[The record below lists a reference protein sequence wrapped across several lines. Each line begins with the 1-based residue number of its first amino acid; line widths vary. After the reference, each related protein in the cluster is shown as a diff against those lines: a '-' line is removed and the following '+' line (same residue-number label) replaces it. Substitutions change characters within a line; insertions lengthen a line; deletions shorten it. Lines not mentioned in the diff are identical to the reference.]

1 VADSGSIG
9 EERIMREG
17 HTTMRTVRSLGVGV
31 GVLAGLSLV
40 AFAAYLFYV
49 VRLWNQAMEA

>member
-1 VADSGSIG
+1 
-9 EERIMREG
+9 
-17 HTTMRTVRSLGVGV
+17 MRTFRIVGLLV

-40 AFAAYLFYV
+40 AFAAYLAYV

>member
-1 VADSGSIG
+1 
-9 EERIMREG
+9 
-17 HTTMRTVRSLGVGV
+17 MRTFRIVGLLF

-40 AFAAYLFYV
+40 AFAAYLAYV

>member
-1 VADSGSIG
+1 M
-9 EERIMREG
+9 RI
-17 HTTMRTVRSLGVGV
+17 VRFVGLLV

-40 AFAAYLFYV
+40 AFAAYLAYV

>member
-1 VADSGSIG
+1 M
-9 EERIMREG
+9 RIF
-17 HTTMRTVRSLGVGV
+17 RSVGLIM

-49 VRLWNQAMEA
+49 VRLWNEAMEA

>member
-1 VADSGSIG
+1 MIG
-9 EERIMREG
+9 EVIMR
-17 HTTMRTVRSLGVGV
+17 RFRIVGLLV

-40 AFAAYLFYV
+40 AFAAYLAYV

>member
-1 VADSGSIG
+1 
-9 EERIMREG
+9 MREG